1 MTCILLDG
9 LLLDGLLLD
18 GLLLDGLAD
27 SLPNVTTPA
36 GVSTCKYQHLTLP
49 VLKIIAVADK
59 TAPLQNL

>member
-18 GLLLDGLAD
+18 SLADNLAD

-36 GVSTCKYQHLTLP
+36 GVSTCQYQHLTS
-49 VLKIIAVADK
+49 A
-59 TAPLQNL
+59 